1 MRWLFLLLLV
11 LNVFYYIWHQQE
23 APLRAKDVT
32 PLSLYRGSQQDIH
45 LLSETADALVRR
57 DLGKPGEAQKTCV
70 YLGGFVRPELARQL
84 EQRLA
89 ASGVVSRSA
98 ALNSPNVP
106 EGGGFWVQVSQ
117 ESVGKVNEALL
128 QNLSKEFNELK
139 HKIMPCE
146 GVAPAG

>member
-11 LNVFYYIWHQQE
+11 LNVFYYVWHQQE

-57 DLGKPGEAQKTCV
+57 DSGKSAEAQKTCV
-70 YLGGFVRPELARQL
+70 YLGGFARPEIAKQL

-89 ASGVVSRSA
+89 VLGVGARPASLGS
-98 ALNSPNVP
+98 P
-106 EGGGFWVQVSQ
+106 EGGGFWVQVPPDSA
-117 ESVGKVNEALL
+117 GKVNEALL

>member
-1 MRWLFLLLLV
+1 MRWLFLLLVV
-11 LNVFYYIWHQQE
+11 LNVFYYVWHQQE

-57 DLGKPGEAQKTCV
+57 DSGRPEGRGACV
-70 YLGGFVRPELARQL
+70 YLGGFVRIEMARRL

-89 ASGVVSRSA
+89 ASGVVARPVESS
-98 ALNSPNVP
+98 SPNLP
-106 EGGGFWVQVSQ
+106 AEGGFWVLISPD
-117 ESVGKVNEALL
+117 SRMKVNETLL